1 MTQHACLILRS
12 PGDPRDRS
20 LLEDARALGLTALT
34 GVEVED
40 LYFLQGDAGQ
50 GFVELLCDPVAQQ
63 ARWRSSQEPGPAV
76 ELALRPGVTDPVAEQ
91 LLRAAG
97 LRGLSL
103 DAAATGLRFL
113 LKGDLSSGDIERFAG
128 LVANPVIHTWAVG
141 AVEPH
146 FLQAAG
152 PNVAVEVVPVRGAS
166 PQELVAL
173 AKERRTALD
182 EAEMLAVQAYF
193 REEDRDPTDAELE
206 MIAQTWSEH
215 CVHKTFKALIELEDG
230 TTVDG
235 LLKTYLKAAT
245 DRIAA
250 PWVLSAFVDN
260 AGILAFDDHHEVSF
274 KVETHNHPSAI
285 EPFGGANTGVGGVI
299 RDVLGVSAR
308 PIAATD
314 VLCFGP
320 PDHVPP
326 ANVIPPRLVR
336 SGVVAGI
343 ADYGNKIGIPT
354 VSGAIVY
361 HEGYTANPLVYCGCV
376 GIAPRGS
383 HPRNAKPGDRIVV
396 LGGRTG
402 RDGIRGATFS
412 SMTMEAETGQ
422 VAGASVQIGNPIV
435 EKGLI
440 DVLMRARDEGLY
452 TAITDCGAGGLSS
465 AVGEMAAELG
475 ARVDL
480 QAVPLKYAGL
490 APWEVWLSEA
500 QERMV
505 CAVPAGNVARL
516 QELCDLY
523 QVELSSPGE
532 FTNSGRVVVTHG
544 DTLVVHLDCSFLHE
558 GIPRRHMRAVRR
570 EPRVYTGAPVVPGTN
585 EEVIRRFDHEVLGQ
599 TVVRPL
605 VGPHQDA
612 PSDAVVLKP
621 LGTEG
626 QQGIVLS
633 CGLNPWLGE
642 ADPYVMALWA
652 VDEAVRNA
660 VCVGADP
667 ARMAILDNFCW
678 GDPRR
683 PETLGDLVEACRG
696 CHDAAVLYG
705 TPFVSGK
712 DSLNNEYVGSDGQ
725 RHAIPPTL
733 LISALALIPD
743 VTKAVTMELKRAG
756 SRLYLLGTPQGA
768 PFARELPEWAPRL
781 YRMVHQL
788 MREGALLA
796 CHDASEGGLAVALAE
811 MAQGGRLSVNVTLTD
826 PDSERPCRLI
836 VETPHELALEVPCEF
851 LGEVTA

>member
-1 MTQHACLILRS
+1 MAHHACLILRS

-20 LLEDARALGLTALT
+20 LLEDARALGLAALT

-40 LYFLQGDAGQ
+40 LYFLQTENPAPLVD
-50 GFVELLCDPVAQQ
+50 LLQDPVAQQ
-63 ARWRSSQEPGPAV
+63 ARWRDDEPGPAV

-91 LLRAAG
+91 LLRAAA
-97 LRGLSL
+97 LRGLAL
-103 DAAATGLRFL
+103 EGAATGLRFRL
-113 LKGDLSSGDIERFAG
+113 HGDLTKDDIGRFAR
-128 LVANPVIHTWAVG
+128 LVANPVIHHWAVG
-141 AVEPH
+141 SVEPH
-146 FLQAAG
+146 FLAAG
-152 PNVAVEVVPVRGAS
+152 QRDTSVEVIPVRSLTPA
-166 PQELVAL
+166 ELVEL

-182 EAEMLAVQAYF
+182 EAEMLAVQRYF
-193 REEDRDPTDAELE
+193 VEEGRDPTDAELE

-250 PWVLSAFVDN
+250 PWVRSAFVDN
-260 AGILAFDDHHEVSF
+260 AGILEFDDELEVSF

-285 EPFGGANTGVGGVI
+285 EPFGGANTGVGGVV

-326 ANVIPPRLVR
+326 PNVIPPRLVR

-343 ADYGNKIGIPT
+343 GDYGNKIGIPT

-361 HEGYTANPLVYCGCV
+361 HPGYTANPLVYCGCV
-376 GIAPRGS
+376 GIAPKGS
-383 HPRNAKPGDRIVV
+383 HPRAAQPGDRIVV

-440 DVLMRARDEGLY
+440 DVLMRARDERLY

-465 AVGEMAAELG
+465 AIGEMAAELG

-480 QAVPLKYAGL
+480 RDVPLKYAGL

-505 CAVPAGNVARL
+505 CAVPAVHIGRL
-516 QELCDLY
+516 QVLCELY

-532 FTNSGRVVVTHG
+532 FTDNGRIVVTHG
-544 DTLVVHLDCSFLHE
+544 DISVVDLACSFLHE
-558 GIPRRHMRAVRR
+558 GIPRRHLRAVRR
-570 EPRVYTGAPVVPGTN
+570 APGEYRGAPVVPGTN
-585 EEVIRRFDHEVLGQ
+585 EDVIRRFDHEVLGQ
-599 TVVRPL
+599 TVIRPL

-621 LGTEG
+621 LGSRG
-626 QQGIVLS
+626 KRGIVLS

-667 ARMAILDNFCW
+667 SRLAILDNFCW

-696 CHDAAVLYG
+696 CHDAALLYG
-705 TPFVSGK
+705 APFVSGK
-712 DSLNNEYVGSDGQ
+712 DSLNNEYTGADGQ

-733 LISALALIPD
+733 LISALGIIPD
-743 VTKAVTMELKRAG
+743 VTRAVTMELKRPG
-756 SRLYLLGTPQGA
+756 SKVYLLGTPQGA
-768 PFARELPEWAPRL
+768 PFERSLPSWAPRL
-781 YRMVHQL
+781 YRTVFEL
-788 MREGALLA
+788 MGRGEILA
-796 CHDASEGGLAVALAE
+796 CHDASEGGLRVALEE
-811 MAQGGRLSVNVTLTD
+811 MARGGRLNFSGALTD
-826 PDSERPCRLI
+826 PDSERPCRLL
-836 VETPHELALEVPCEF
+836 VETMLDLAVDVPCEL
-851 LGEVTA
+851 LGEVSA